1 MDSILTIVIDGFFDA
16 GILLSSMKAK
26 KEEEH
31 LNEKAMQRR
40 NIGRMLR
47 IAEY

>member
-1 MDSILTIVIDGFFDA
+1 MIDGFFDA

-26 KEEEH
+26 TEEAD
-31 LNEKAMQRR
+31 LNDKAMQRR